1 MTGSTD
7 PDSNGPRTLKGFLS
21 ESRIAFGR
29 TRQPVVWLVALFIG
43 VLTAYGVIALRG
55 LIGAVQFIGFGVFEE
70 QLYTTAQALDWW
82 HILLVPTLGGF
93 VVGGLLVYGKRSG
106 ALPDH
111 RAHGVADVMEAR
123 GLFGGRVSAKNGLM
137 SALVSGVSLGAGA
150 SAGREGPAVHLGA
163 ALASFVAQKLNYPP
177 ITTRT
182 MLACGAAAAVS
193 ASFNAPLAGVLFAL
207 EVILGHY
214 ALSVFA
220 PIVIASVAAAIVT
233 RIHLGE
239 FPAFIAPE
247 LTMGSYIELPAFALL
262 GLLAGLVAIAFI
274 KSMMITRPFLEK
286 SFARLKI
293 PIWCQPAIGGVFI
306 GAIGIVFP
314 QVLGVG
320 YEATDSALNGS
331 FPIGLMLALIVVKI
345 VATSITLNCRFGG
358 GVFAPALFL
367 GVMAGGS
374 FGAILV
380 AVTPDLAASQ
390 SFYAVVGMGAVSA
403 AILGAPISTTLI
415 GFELVREYEVAIALL
430 ISASI
435 ATILT
440 QAVLGK
446 SFFHWQIEGRGYRL
460 QDGPHQV
467 ILQTTMVSDI
477 MRKSEGETVPLDP
490 DAPALRPTDH
500 LRTVF
505 EMMDR
510 HELDTLAV
518 IDMQNATDVIGQVTR
533 ADALIAYNKAL
544 VDANIESHR

>member
-1 MTGSTD
+1 MLVVKPYRDEGQIPKTSSLWYHRAMTGSTD
-7 PDSNGPRTLKGFLS
+7 PKTKTPGALANLLS
-21 ESRIAFGR
+21 RSRVAFGR
-29 TRQPVVWLVALFIG
+29 TRQPVVWLVALGIG
-43 VLTAYGVIALRG
+43 VLTAYGVIALRL
-55 LIGAVQFIGFGVFEE
+55 LIGSVQFIGFGVFEE
-70 QLYTTAQALDWW
+70 RLYETAQTLDWW

-111 RAHGVADVMEAR
+111 RAHGIADVMEAR
-123 GLFGGRVSAKNGLM
+123 GLFGGRVSSKNGLM
-137 SALVSGVSLGAGA
+137 SAIIAGISLGAGA

-163 ALASFVAQKLNYPP
+163 ALASFVAQKLHYPP

-239 FPAFIAPE
+239 FPSFIAPE
-247 LTMGSYIELPAFALL
+247 LTLGSYFELPAFAIL
-262 GLLAGLVAIAFI
+262 GLIAGLIAIAFI
-274 KSMMITRPFLEK
+274 KSMMITRPFLEHN
-286 SFARLKI
+286 FARFKV
-293 PIWCQPAIGGVFI
+293 PIWCQPAIGGVVI

-314 QVLGVG
+314 QILGVG
-320 YEATDSALNGS
+320 YDATDTALKGA
-331 FPIGLMLALIVVKI
+331 FPIWLMLALIVVKI
-345 VATSITLNCRFGG
+345 VATSITLSCRFGG

-374 FGAILV
+374 LGAVLV
-380 AVTPDLAASQ
+380 ALAPELVASQ

-435 ATILT
+435 ATIT
-440 QAVLGK
+440 
-446 SFFHWQIEGRGYRL
+446 SR
-460 QDGPHQV
+460 P
-467 ILQTTMVSDI
+467 
-477 MRKSEGETVPLDP
+477 P
-490 DAPALRPTDH
+490 RPTCAAS
-500 LRTVF
+500 RTIASSRCRAGPKCGRTRST
-505 EMMDR
+505 R
-510 HELDTLAV
+510 HPD
-518 IDMQNATDVIGQVTR
+518 
-533 ADALIAYNKAL
+533 
-544 VDANIESHR
+544 